1 MEKEIKLLYNN
12 FQLPAESLS
21 FESQVY
27 LMHLSSRKVKV
38 NGRIDRKCMTK
49 KVTIGGNIQTFAK
62 TAKLFKANFW
72 QLSDAIPLVLFKLSQ
87 KLLNKV
93 IVVFST

>member
-12 FQLPAESLS
+12 FQLPAKSLS

-27 LMHLSSRKVKV
+27 LMHLSSRKVKA
-38 NGRIDRKCMTK
+38 NDRINRKCMTK

-62 TAKLFKANFW
+62 TAELFKANFCC
-72 QLSDAIPLVLFKLSQ
+72 QMQCP
-87 KLLNKV
+87 
-93 IVVFST
+93 